1 MSQQSI
7 TVTGDASPTVE
18 VTADGS
24 IVVTVSSGSA
34 QNVFNTFAVAG
45 QGNVVADSTDDT
57 LTFIAGTNISITT
70 NPSADSITINSTG
83 SGDVAGPASATDNA
97 LVRFDGTTGK
107 LVQNGVITESGTGDL
122 AAVNSLAFD
131 TTPTGSLTTQGQA
144 MWNVDEETVDIQLNG
159 FVLHVGEHLVF
170 HVKNSTGSP
179 IAKGVPVM
187 FAGTT
192 GNSGKLLIQPWNGTG
207 PATYFMGLTAE
218 SLANGDEGFVI
229 AFGKLRGIQT
239 NGGNYSQTWVDGDI
253 LYAGSTTG
261 NLTNVA
267 PTTGGIVQVAAV
279 VHSQASNGT
288 LFIRVNWVYQTANA
302 NLNALAGLTSA
313 ADKLPY
319 FTGAG
324 TAAVT
329 DLSAFGR
336 TLIDDASASA
346 ARLTLELNTEV
357 ITVDTTLVSNRS
369 YLARI
374 SDGASPDMT
383 LTLPA
388 SPASG
393 DWIRIQTQAIGSAPR
408 PLTIA
413 RNGNTING
421 TASNLQFF
429 APLNA
434 PLYADFLFNGTT
446 WVYTYNGPSLIN
458 AFSVYA
464 SQNSILSVGAS
475 NSIAATNTGSGVL
488 SALTVTPG
496 NSGAFVVNGGALGT
510 PSGGT
515 LTSCTGLPISTGVS
529 GLGTN
534 VAASLANAMSASGTL
549 AILGANTFTGA
560 QTVNLAS
567 NGTPL
572 SLQIGGSNRFTLTT
586 TSDAG
591 NIFWGHPSYFTFET
605 SSGSLICKYG
615 GTERCSI
622 IFAENAFNIALKA
635 GSTGKNGVYIQ
646 NSSLNGSYIAGDIR
660 LTTTVGTFTIEPG
673 ARDNA
678 GAYTGPGHTM
688 LVRGG
693 DAHSASTG
701 AAGGALQLYGGDAK
715 GSGNNNGGSVTIQ
728 GGVATGSGSR
738 GAITIG
744 HASDLLGFFGVTAIA
759 RPVLAT
765 GVSATVDNVITTL
778 QNLGLVKQS

>member
-7 TVTGDASPTVE
+7 TVTGDSAPTVE
-18 VTADGS
+18 VTVDGQ
-24 IVVTVSSGSA
+24 IIVTVSASSTGSGDVTSSSTSLDNQIVRFDGTSGKII
-34 QNVFNTFAVAG
+34 QNSGITIADGASGTLSGTNTGDQNLFGTIAVAG
-45 QGNVVADSTDDT
+45 QSNVVADSTNDT
-57 LTFIAGTNISITT
+57 LTLVAGTNISITT
-70 NPSADSITINSTG
+70 NASTDTITINNTAASG
-83 SGDVAGPASATDNA
+83 GDVVGPASATDNA

-107 LVQNGVITESGTGDL
+107 LVQNGVITESDTGDL

-179 IAKGVPVM
+179 IAKGIPVM

-288 LFIRVNWVYQTANA
+288 LFIRVNWVYQTVNA

-336 TLIDDASASA
+336 TLIDDADATT
-346 ARLTLELNTEV
+346 ARFTLGLGFLAIQNTVAPNQITGSNTNRLFGTGGTFAVGQE
-357 ITVDTTLVSNRS
+357 ITVGSGLNLTAGSLTVPSSGITDAMLSGS
-369 YLARI
+369 I
-374 SDGASPDMT
+374 SPSK
-383 LTLPA
+383 LTVGTGVATAL
-388 SPASG
+388 G
-393 DWIRIQTQAIGSAPR
+393 
-408 PLTIA
+408 
-413 RNGNTING
+413 INVG
-421 TASNLQFF
+421 TA
-429 APLNA
+429 
-434 PLYADFLFNGTT
+434 
-446 WVYTYNGPSLIN
+446 
-458 AFSVYA
+458 
-464 SQNSILSVGAS
+464 
-475 NSIAATNTGSGVL
+475 
-488 SALTVTPG
+488 
-496 NSGAFVVNGGALGT
+496 GAFVVNGGALGT

-515 LTSCTGLPISTGVS
+515 LTNATGLPISTGVS

-549 AILGANTFTGA
+549 AILGANTFTGN
-560 QTVNLAS
+560 QTAPNVILTAS
-567 NGTPL
+567 TGTFQAVTGGTAPQFTAVGNTTNGMRVA
-572 SLQIGGSNRFTLTT
+572 SDRVDFWIGGSVHATIQSGIVGLGSSALNWGSNTQLFGNNDGTGRLVERNGTSAQTFSIANTYTSFTNKEELELGWVGNSNVGKIRTIKGSGAGTARELMFGTDSTDRMGFAATT
-586 TSDAG
+586 F
-591 NIFWGHPSYFTFET
+591 NTFMLA
-605 SSGSLICKYG
+605 SSGSYG
-615 GTERCSI
+615 GGSGVL
-622 IFAENAFNIALKA
+622 FLGNATTVPSTNPTGGGILYVEAGALKYR
-635 GSTGKNGVYIQ
+635 GSSGTVTT
-646 NSSLNGSYIAGDIR
+646 IA
-660 LTTTVGTFTIEPG
+660 
-673 ARDNA
+673 NA
-678 GAYTGPGHTM
+678 
-688 LVRGG
+688 
-693 DAHSASTG
+693 
-701 AAGGALQLYGGDAK
+701 
-715 GSGNNNGGSVTIQ
+715 
-728 GGVATGSGSR
+728 
-738 GAITIG
+738 
-744 HASDLLGFFGVTAIA
+744 
-759 RPVLAT
+759 
-765 GVSATVDNVITTL
+765 
-778 QNLGLVKQS
+778 